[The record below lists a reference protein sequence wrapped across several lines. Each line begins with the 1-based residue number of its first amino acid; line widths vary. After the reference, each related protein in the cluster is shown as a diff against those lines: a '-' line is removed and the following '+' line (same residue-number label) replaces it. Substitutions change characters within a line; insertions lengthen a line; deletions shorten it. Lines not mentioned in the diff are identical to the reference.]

1 MEKAFSLIELL
12 VVIAIIAILAALL
25 LPSLAKSKQSAS
37 KALCISNQ
45 QQLNYAMSQLA
56 IDSDDK
62 IAYASAWH
70 NEPTAPR
77 AWVADSMSGDSRWSK
92 WAQTERS
99 LIWSPLF
106 EYAGKGIY
114 KCPQDKSTVT
124 WDGER
129 WGMVPPYPGD
139 TNNTT
144 TVSRARSYSMN
155 IFMGGWSG
163 WPFMHDNQYKVH
175 HKYADVNDPSMMFTF
190 IEMPAESINAGNFRI
205 VPTLKGKESIFSM
218 DWPGIYHVNGSVV
231 SFTDGHVEFRRW
243 LEEITKNI
251 PEHVKNP
258 NTSLDTVLSPNN
270 RDIKWLQDRAVYP
283 DPNTHPWKGWMGG
296 GIGRYVREW
305 NLRDM
310 GDPFGQPKMY
320 DSWGWYWDDAWE

>member
-1 MEKAFSLIELL
+1 MNKKGFSLIELL

-25 LPSLAKSKQSAS
+25 LPALAKSKQSAS

-45 QQLNYAMSQLA
+45 KQLNYAMSQLA
-56 IDSDDK
+56 LDSDDK

-77 AWVADSMSGDSRWSK
+77 AWVADSMSGGSRWSK

-114 KCPQDKSTVT
+114 RCPQDKSMVS
-124 WDGER
+124 WNGER
-129 WGMVPPYPGD
+129 WGMAESVN
-139 TNNTT
+139 TNKIT
-144 TVSRARSYSMN
+144 TVRRARSYSMN

-163 WPFMHDNQYKVH
+163 WPFLYDVQYKVH
-175 HKYADVNDPSMMFTF
+175 HKYADVVDPSKMFTF
-190 IEMPAESINAGNFRI
+190 IEMPAESI
-205 VPTLKGKESIFSM
+205 FSM
-218 DWPGIYHVNGSVV
+218 DWPGVYHVNGSVI
-231 SFTDGHVEFRRW
+231 SFADGHAEFRRW
-243 LEEITKNI
+243 LEELTKNI
-251 PEHVKNP
+251 PEHVRDP
-258 NTSLDTVLSPNN
+258 NTSRETVLSPNN
-270 RDIKWLQDRAVYP
+270 RDIKWLQERAVYP
-283 DPNTHPWKGWMGG
+283 DPNDHPWKGWMGG

-305 NLRDM
+305 NLRNLSDS
-310 GDPFGQPKMY
+310 FGEPKLY